1 MKVTA
6 EKENLK
12 HANQLVAIA
21 LDSWNK
27 EILQNKKINHCI
39 ILNVLVLTVDVILY
53 RAMDKSQL
61 NAQLSTQIKEYQEL
75 QDGYEQMSRKL
86 ANESE
91 KLSAAQRENKQLFG
105 ELSNSKDYSVR
116 LNCP

>member
-6 EKENLK
+6 EKKNLK

-27 EILQNKKINHCI
+27 EILQNKKINHC
-39 ILNVLVLTVDVILY
+39 NVLVLTVDVILY

>member
-1 MKVTA
+1 MHESGSWK
-6 EKENLK
+6 KNSK

-21 LDSWNK
+21 LDFRNK
-27 EILQNKKINHCI
+27 EIPQNKINHCI
-39 ILNVLVLTVDVILY
+39 ILNVLVLTADVILY

-105 ELSNSKDYSVR
+105 ELSNSKDYPVL